1 MINQCLCPHC
11 TEIKNQQT
19 RAYDLNKIIYNKLSQ
34 PIKK

>member
-19 RAYDLNKIIYNKLSQ
+19 RAYHLNKIIYNKLSK

>member
-19 RAYDLNKIIYNKLSQ
+19 RAYHLNKIIYNKLLQ